1 MSNNHPFDDDTKR
14 DLEVVGRA
22 YRDACKREDEL
33 PPASI
38 DDALRA
44 AARRAVSAGPQPV
57 SKNWLRRWTP
67 PLAVAAVVV
76 LSVSVVFVA
85 VEERPELAP
94 APVQKITLARQLEK
108 PAASTANAPPAVSS
122 RKESDQATQ
131 SVPPPAMLKDTV
143 RAKRADPTDA
153 SGISFAPPPKVQIAG
168 PSMESIKK
176 EDRGGLDTAGK
187 TTVAAGQ
194 SLAPPVY
201 APAAPASKAPA
212 AGNAAAPLQTPF
224 PAAETSSRARSEAR
238 VDSEVTAIAEAKKL
252 RLAEKTALAGAVSTE
267 DVNTIAPK
275 PAAAPAPTVAA
286 SATPPAPASVAR
298 APLLKQSASA
308 ESSGKLRDQTSAAAP
323 TDALTKDLRPGP
335 WLKRLHELRE
345 QKKWKELRE
354 ELAQFQ
360 KVHPSVMLPKT
371 LVSLPAE

>member
-14 DLEVVGRA
+14 DLDAVGRA
-22 YRDACKREDEL
+22 YRDAHKREDEL
-33 PPASI
+33 PPAAL
-38 DDALRA
+38 DDTLRA

-85 VEERPELAP
+85 VDEHPELAP
-94 APVQKITLARQLEK
+94 APVQKITLARQVEK
-108 PAASTANAPPAVSS
+108 SAASITNAPPAVSNG
-122 RKESDQATQ
+122 KESDHAAQ
-131 SVPPPAMLKDTV
+131 SVPPSTKLKDSA
-143 RAKRADPTDA
+143 RAKRDDPTDA
-153 SGISFAPPPKVQIAG
+153 SGISFVPQPKVQIAIA
-168 PSMESIKK
+168 PSTQMKK
-176 EDRGGLDTAGK
+176 EDRGGLEAGSKTALL
-187 TTVAAGQ
+187 AGQ

-201 APAAPASKAPA
+201 APAPASKAPA

-275 PAAAPAPTVAA
+275 PAAALAPTVAA

-335 WLKRLHELRE
+335 WLKRLHELQE

>member
-14 DLEVVGRA
+14 DLDAVGRA
-22 YRDACKREDEL
+22 YRDAHKREDEL
-33 PPASI
+33 PPAAL

-85 VEERPELAP
+85 VDEHPELAP
-94 APVQKITLARQLEK
+94 APVQKITLARQVEN
-108 PAASTANAPPAVSS
+108 PAASITNAPPAVSNG
-122 RKESDQATQ
+122 KESDHAAQ
-131 SVPPPAMLKDTV
+131 SVPPSTKLKDSA

-153 SGISFAPPPKVQIAG
+153 SGISFAPPPEVQIAG

-201 APAAPASKAPA
+201 APAPASKAPA

-335 WLKRLHELRE
+335 WLKRLHELQE

>member
-14 DLEVVGRA
+14 DLDAVGRA
-22 YRDACKREDEL
+22 YRDARKREDEL
-33 PPASI
+33 PPAAL

-85 VEERPELAP
+85 VDEHPELAP
-94 APVQKITLARQLEK
+94 APVQKITLARQVEK
-108 PAASTANAPPAVSS
+108 SSASMANAPPATLSGA
-122 RKESDQATQ
+122 ESDHAAQR
-131 SVPPPAMLKDTV
+131 VPPPTKLKDSA

-153 SGISFAPPPKVQIAG
+153 SGISFVPPPEAKIAG

-201 APAAPASKAPA
+201 APAPASMAPA
-212 AGNAAAPLQTPF
+212 AGNAAAPSQTPF

-286 SATPPAPASVAR
+286 SATPPAPANVAR

-308 ESSGKLRDQTSAAAP
+308 ESSGQLRDQTPAMAP

-335 WLKRLHELRE
+335 WLKRLHELQE

-360 KVHPSVMLPKT
+360 KAHPSVMLPKT
-371 LVSLPAE
+371 LVSLPAK